1 VEWSEALGLRLELDV
16 VLGQAAPL
24 IYLPGEDP
32 GRRTYARVAA
42 MSQSPLGKRP
52 RALEV
57 AAVLRCSPGGVEP
70 AGARI
75 VVFAELGCALKC
87 SRSRRLAAAL
97 GEAGRGSF
105 ESRGD

>member
-75 VVFAELGCALKC
+75 VVFAELGCALEC
-87 SRSRRLAAAL
+87 SRSRRLAAPL
-97 GEAGRGSF
+97 GKAGGGSF
-105 ESRGD
+105 ENRGD

>member
-1 VEWSEALGLRLELDV
+1 MEWSEALGLRLELDV

-57 AAVLRCSPGGVEP
+57 AAVLRCSSDGVEP
-70 AGARI
+70 AGSRI
-75 VVFAELGCALKC
+75 VIFAELGCALEG
-87 SRSRRLAAAL
+87 SRGGRLTAAL
-97 GEAGRGSF
+97 GKAGGGSL